1 MVSDLTNNIVMTGHF
16 VLECSEW
23 CGKTPLQDTISF
35 HIWHKGRY
43 QQTESGKIPWQRCPD
58 YFL

>member
-1 MVSDLTNNIVMTGHF
+1 MNYTRPMVSDLTNNIVMTGHF

-35 HIWHKGRY
+35 YIWHKGR
-43 QQTESGKIPWQRCPD
+43 
-58 YFL
+58 